1 MQTDMRG
8 LAISGADAAMA
19 ASLRQFQEDFLAFRD
34 EAAAIIGLA
43 EAVPGCPMAQLYA
56 AAMHVYSQ
64 SEADIAA
71 AVPPLLA
78 RARAAA
84 GAATARERLLTTAIA
99 AWAAADFATAVS
111 ALEGVAAEWP
121 EDVIAAK
128 FAEFVFSQAPDFPR
142 HLRFMQSVAAANA
155 DLPNFGAMLAFA
167 HELNRDFAA
176 AERIAEA
183 ALATAP
189 DTPWAHHALGHL
201 YLNTARIEDGLR
213 RLEGFAPLWARHG
226 NGIRCHNYWHLA
238 LLRLGCMD
246 VAGALALYRDWIAGR
261 DPASAFEHT
270 DAISL
275 LWRLELCGHSVGR
288 EDWAPMLPY
297 ARARAADRVMPFMNA
312 HYVYALGRAG
322 EGDAARDALARLAA
336 RTSQAADTETQQ
348 WRTGLGLLHG
358 VLALAEGDAKAGIA
372 AMEPIFGIVACTGGS
387 DAQNDLFAQ
396 AYIVGLVR
404 AGRRDKA
411 HELLQRR
418 TAGRTPTPQEI
429 SWLQAA

>member
-1 MQTDMRG
+1 
-8 LAISGADAAMA
+8 
-19 ASLRQFQEDFLAFRD
+19 
-34 EAAAIIGLA
+34 
-43 EAVPGCPMAQLYA
+43 
-56 AAMHVYSQ
+56 MHVYSQ

-78 RARAAA
+78 RARAAD
-84 GAATARERLLTTAIA
+84 GRATARERVLTAAIT
-99 AWAAADFATAVS
+99 AWAAADFATAAS
-111 ALEGVAAEWP
+111 AFEAIAADWP

-128 FAEFVFSQAPDFPR
+128 FAEFVFFQAPDFPR

-155 DLPNFGAMLAFA
+155 DLPNFGGMLAFA
-167 HELNRDFAA
+167 HELNRDFDA

-183 ALATAP
+183 TIAAEP

-213 RLEGFAPLWARHG
+213 TLETFAPLWAAHG
-226 NGIRCHNYWHLA
+226 QGIRSHNYWHIA
-238 LLRLGCMD
+238 LLRLGQMD
-246 VAGALALYRDWIAGR
+246 VTGALALYRDWIAGR

-275 LWRLELCGHSVGR
+275 LWRLELSGHRVAR

-297 ARARAADRVMPFMNA
+297 ACARAGDRVMPFMNA

-336 RTSQAADTETQQ
+336 RADTRAEP

-358 VLALAEGDAKAGIA
+358 VLALAEDDAKAGVA
-372 AMEPIFGIVACTGGS
+372 AMEPVFGTIGCTGGS

-396 AYIVGLVR
+396 AFLVGLVL
-404 AGRRDKA
+404 AGRQGEARS
-411 HELLQRR
+411 LLARR
-418 TAGRTPTPQEI
+418 TEGRAPTPQEQ

>member
-1 MQTDMRG
+1 
-8 LAISGADAAMA
+8 
-19 ASLRQFQEDFLAFRD
+19 
-34 EAAAIIGLA
+34 
-43 EAVPGCPMAQLYA
+43 
-56 AAMHVYSQ
+56 
-64 SEADIAA
+64 
-71 AVPPLLA
+71 
-78 RARAAA
+78 
-84 GAATARERLLTTAIA
+84 
-99 AWAAADFATAVS
+99 
-111 ALEGVAAEWP
+111 
-121 EDVIAAK
+121 
-128 FAEFVFSQAPDFPR
+128 
-142 HLRFMQSVAAANA
+142 
-155 DLPNFGAMLAFA
+155 
-167 HELNRDFAA
+167 
-176 AERIAEA
+176 
-183 ALATAP
+183 
-189 DTPWAHHALGHL
+189 
-201 YLNTARIEDGLR
+201 
-213 RLEGFAPLWARHG
+213 
-226 NGIRCHNYWHLA
+226 
-238 LLRLGCMD
+238 MD